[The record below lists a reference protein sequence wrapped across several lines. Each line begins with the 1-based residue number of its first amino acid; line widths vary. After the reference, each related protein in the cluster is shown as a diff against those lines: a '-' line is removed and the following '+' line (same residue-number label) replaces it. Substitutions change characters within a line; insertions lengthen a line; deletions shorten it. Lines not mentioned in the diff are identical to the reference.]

1 MPAPGVTIE
10 LIQAA
15 YHSGAQRIEV
25 DISDQLQKVRLLFA
39 NHGFI
44 AILEK
49 MSAPAMA
56 EIESGGVTR
65 EHEVRR
71 DVID

>member
-1 MPAPGVTIE
+1 MPAPEVTIE
-10 LIQAA
+10 LVQAA
-15 YHSGAQRIEV
+15 CHSGGQRIEV
-25 DISDQLQKVRLLFA
+25 DISDQLQKVRFLFA
-39 NHGFI
+39 NHGFV

-71 DVID
+71 NVVD